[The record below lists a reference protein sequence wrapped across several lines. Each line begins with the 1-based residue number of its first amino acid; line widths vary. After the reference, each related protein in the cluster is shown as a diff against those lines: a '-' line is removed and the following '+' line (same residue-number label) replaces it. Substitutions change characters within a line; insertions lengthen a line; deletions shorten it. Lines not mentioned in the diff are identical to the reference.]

1 LVLAAA
7 ALLSQLDIR
16 LASSQAISMVAA
28 HTGQEV
34 PLDDPLA
41 PVWDAATPV
50 EVPLSAQTATVPN
63 GGGSIRA
70 VTVRSLTDGRR
81 IYFRMEWDDQTED
94 TSAFASQDF
103 RDAAAI
109 EFPANGVSSV
119 PSFCMGQLGGEV
131 NIWQWKG
138 DWQRDI
144 DEGFVGV
151 PEAYPNSDAG
161 LYPFRDDDVFYPG
174 RDAGNPLSDTDRKS
188 PVEDLV
194 SAGFGTL
201 TSAGIQK
208 VDGRGVWQDGKWY
221 VLFARDMDLGG
232 DFYVPFKKG
241 DTVNVAFAV
250 WDGANE
256 ERDGLKSVSQ
266 FADLRVEGEED
277 SASKISLVVLGIL
290 GAVVLAGFLYLLYQ
304 ERLKPGA

>member
-1 LVLAAA
+1 
-7 ALLSQLDIR
+7 
-16 LASSQAISMVAA
+16 MVAA

-50 EVPLSAQTATVPN
+50 EVPLSAQTVTVPN
-63 GGGSIRA
+63 GGGSIRG

-81 IYFRMEWDDQTED
+81 IYFRMEWDDQTQD
-94 TSAFASQDF
+94 TAAFAPQDF

-119 PSFCMGQLGGEV
+119 PSFCMGQQGGRV

-138 DWQRDI
+138 DWQKDI

-151 PEAYPNSDAG
+151 PQAYPNSDVG
-161 LYPFRDDDVFYPG
+161 LYPFRDDDLFYTG
-174 RDAGNPLSDTDRKS
+174 RAAGNPLSETDRKT

-194 SAGFGTL
+194 AGGFGTL
-201 TSAGIQK
+201 TSADIQK
-208 VDGRGVWQDGKWY
+208 VDGSGVWQDGKWY

-232 DFYVPFKKG
+232 DFYVPFKRG

-256 ERDGLKSVSQ
+256 ERNGLKSVSQ
-266 FADLRVEGEED
+266 FADLRVEGEEGG
-277 SASKISLVVLGIL
+277 ANTVSLVVLGVL
-290 GAVVLAGFLYLLYQ
+290 GAFALAGFIYLLYQ